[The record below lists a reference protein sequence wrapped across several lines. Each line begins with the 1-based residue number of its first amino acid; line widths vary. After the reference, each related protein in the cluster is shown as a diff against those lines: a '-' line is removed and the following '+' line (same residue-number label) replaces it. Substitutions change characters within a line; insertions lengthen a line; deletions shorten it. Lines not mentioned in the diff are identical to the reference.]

1 MSVLA
6 LGLNH
11 STAPLDLRGRFAF
24 STEQLVPALKAFRA
38 RMPLSPEAALV
49 STCNRTELYVA
60 EDPAHASALVGAAVD
75 WLAEVGGVG
84 GPTPRQPAS
93 VLPGGAAARHPVRG
107 ARGLGATGA
116 GR

>member
-24 STEQLVPALKAFRA
+24 STDQLAPALKAFRSRTQRA
-38 RMPLSPEAALV
+38 PEAALV

-60 EDPAHASALVGAAVD
+60 DDPAHAGGLAGAAVD

-84 GPTPRQPAS
+84 AGTLRDHAY
-93 VLPGGAAARHPVRG
+93 VLQGGN
-107 ARGLGATGA
+107 
-116 GR
+116 

>member
-24 STEQLVPALKAFRA
+24 STEQLAPALKGFRG
-38 RMPLSPEAALV
+38 RMSLSPEAALV

-60 EDPAHASALVGAAVD
+60 DDPAHASVLVGAAVD
-75 WLAEVGGVG
+75 WLAEIGGVAG
-84 GPTPRQPAS
+84 HTLRQHAY
-93 VLPGGAAARHPVRG
+93 VLQGGAAARHAFRV
-107 ARGLGATGA
+107 ASGLD
-116 GR
+116 